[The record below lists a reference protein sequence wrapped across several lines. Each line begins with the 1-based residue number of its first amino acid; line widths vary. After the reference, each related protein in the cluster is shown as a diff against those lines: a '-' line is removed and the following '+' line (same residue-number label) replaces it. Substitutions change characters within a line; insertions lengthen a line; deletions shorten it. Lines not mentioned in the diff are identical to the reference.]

1 MPEDGKEDLPFETY
15 CDLIE
20 RELREALEDIA
31 AMRDNQ
37 FEAKRHCVLRPRR
50 GHVRRCGFP
59 MTEYLTYISHVRGD
73 AVGDMEW

>member
-1 MPEDGKEDLPFETY
+1 MPENGKEELPFETY

-37 FEAKRHCVLRPRR
+37 SEAKRRCVLLRATLGNARLSAR
-50 GHVRRCGFP
+50 IG
-59 MTEYLTYISHVRGD
+59 T
-73 AVGDMEW
+73 